1 MNLYYYL
8 LFAISG
14 TLAILSMLLFD
25 KLTPNKE
32 KHLRLTNRRYVL
44 FIVGWWLGGALM
56 FVFSV
61 IIRFLMNNS

>member
-14 TLAILSMLLFD
+14 TLAILLMLLFD
-25 KLTPNKE
+25 KISPNKGN
-32 KHLRLTNRRYVL
+32 RLQFANRYYVL

-56 FVFSV
+56 FTLFAF
-61 IIRFLMNNS
+61 IRFLLDGR